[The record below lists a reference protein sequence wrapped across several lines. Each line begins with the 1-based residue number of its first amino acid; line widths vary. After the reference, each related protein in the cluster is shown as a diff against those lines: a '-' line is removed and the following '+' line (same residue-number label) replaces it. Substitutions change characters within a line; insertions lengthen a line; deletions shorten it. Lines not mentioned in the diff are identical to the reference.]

1 MKSDSYRV
9 FFEPELL
16 VLLFYF
22 RWPLSEL
29 RNLGKGV
36 GVLPAI
42 PISLWSNIAAVA
54 KLLQSC
60 PTLCVHIDG
69 NPPGS
74 SVPGILQART
84 LEWVAIQFSSVS
96 QSCPTL

>member
-1 MKSDSYRV
+1 MKSDSYRA

-29 RNLGKGV
+29 RNLEKGV

-42 PISLWSNIAAVA
+42 PISLGLTFAAAA
-54 KLLQSC
+54 KLL
-60 PTLCVHIDG
+60 
-69 NPPGS
+69 
-74 SVPGILQART
+74 
-84 LEWVAIQFSSVS
+84 
-96 QSCPTL
+96 